1 MFLQELNGHDN
12 IIRLLNII
20 KAENNRDL
28 YLIFDYMDTGN
39 LKLIKIMKKYF
50 KKQFRSSCCYQSWY
64 LRRNSQKIYSLLSIK
79 IFKKLK
85 FN

>member
-50 KKQFRSSCCYQSWY
+50 KKQFRSSCCY
-64 LRRNSQKIYSLLSIK
+64 
-79 IFKKLK
+79 
-85 FN
+85 